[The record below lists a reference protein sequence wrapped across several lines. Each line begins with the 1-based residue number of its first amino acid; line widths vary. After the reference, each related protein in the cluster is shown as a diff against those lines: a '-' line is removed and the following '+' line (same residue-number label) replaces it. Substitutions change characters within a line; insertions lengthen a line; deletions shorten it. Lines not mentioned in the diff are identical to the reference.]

1 MADVGKGRQGSICI
15 LARMCSEE
23 PLWFLHVPFMYVTYP
38 RVPAGGWGRSKRKQ
52 QNNTQNFCL
61 KSIR

>member
-38 RVPAGGWGRSKRKQ
+38 RVPAGG
-52 QNNTQNFCL
+52 
-61 KSIR
+61 

>member
-23 PLWFLHVPFMYVTYP
+23 PLWFLHVPNVYNLP
-38 RVPAGGWGRSKRKQ
+38 QSASGWLQ
-52 QNNTQNFCL
+52 
-61 KSIR
+61 